1 MLQEQD
7 EKLKIADREVR
18 EAVENS
24 KKAGEEIQQASGH
37 KFKTLKYKIG
47 MFFGGVGAVVGG
59 ILGLGVGAAAG
70 GAGGI
75 IVGTTVGSK
84 IDKLA
89 KKKYGNVEFEGA
101 Q

>member
-1 MLQEQD
+1 
-7 EKLKIADREVR
+7 
-18 EAVENS
+18 
-24 KKAGEEIQQASGH
+24 
-37 KFKTLKYKIG
+37 

-101 Q
+101 